1 MIDFVQEKFE
11 QIKDAEIKVL
21 KILAEE
27 EINEG
32 VVHHPF
38 GIKELLKITCEKSK
52 DGIQNSIIESL
63 MNDGKNS
70 LEKEFKDCISNLKNN
85 ILNSIINNDSDTI
98 NDL

>member
-70 LEKEFKDCISNLKNN
+70 LEKEFKDC
-85 ILNSIINNDSDTI
+85 NSIINNDSDTI